1 MLVIKYG
8 GSTIRTDGSP
18 DPVIGDIIELHKKG
32 LQPVVVHGGGK
43 AMSSLLEQLG
53 HRSQFLDGYRVT
65 DDVTLKVAAM
75 VLGGDMNKRLVAA
88 FQAAGSAAVGIT
100 GVDGGLLTVQK
111 KHHSGG
117 DLGFVGEVE
126 AVNVTLIHAL
136 VAAGFIPVIAP
147 LGVDAQGQIYNINAD
162 SAAGAIAGALEAEK
176 LYLLTDVPGILHETE
191 AGRELLPGA
200 TPALIADLIADGT
213 ISGGMIPKVEACLE
227 ALRHGAAHVH
237 IIDGNDP
244 HALLHE
250 ALDGRGGGT
259 IIRGGEL
266 AR

>member
-43 AMSSLLEQLG
+43 AISSLLEQLG
-53 HRSQFLDGYRVT
+53 HQSHFLDGYRVT
-65 DDVTLKVAAM
+65 DDVTLKAATM

-88 FQAAGSAAVGIT
+88 FQAAGSPAVGIT
-100 GVDGGLLTVQK
+100 GVDGGLLTVTK
-111 KHHSGG
+111 KHNAGG
-117 DLGFVGEVE
+117 DLGFVGEVK
-126 AVNVTLIHAL
+126 AADVSVIRAL
-136 VAAGFIPVIAP
+136 TAAGFIPVIAP
-147 LGVDAQGQIYNINAD
+147 LGADREGQIYNINAD
-162 SAAGAIAGALEAEK
+162 SAAGAIAGALEAENM
-176 LYLLTDVPGILHETE
+176 YLLTDVPGILHETS
-191 AGRELLPGA
+191 AGRELLPEA

-227 ALRHGAAHVH
+227 ALRHGASHVH
-237 IIDGNDP
+237 IINGNDP

-250 ALDGRGGGT
+250 ALENRGGGT
-259 IIRGGEL
+259 IIRGGET
-266 AR
+266 AK